1 MATVAKLV
9 EKELKAILQRDIN
22 KKLCESYAF
31 LLFDKWWADK
41 VSHNQNE
48 ILVCCG
54 QCFGSGIGWPP
65 GSGFAI
71 RMWIRIQG
79 AYKELK

>member
-9 EKELKAILQRDIN
+9 EKELKSILQRDIN

-41 VSHNQNE
+41 VTRTGPLNCSV
-48 ILVCCG
+48 ILIIMFVT
-54 QCFGSGIGWPP
+54 F
-65 GSGFAI
+65 
-71 RMWIRIQG
+71 
-79 AYKELK
+79 